1 MTARTAMAPKVPQ
14 KITLRWVFLG
24 RLRATRPMI
33 RALSP
38 AKTRSMRT
46 MASRAEKNPA
56 ENSSGSTMNL
66 QRKRKA
72 KAAVFSS
79 EAYRHLT
86 DGAPAGRAQDP
97 DEAGGEDTQNE
108 DSECPGGAGQQ

>member
-38 AKTRSMRT
+38 ASTRSIRT
-46 MASRAEKNPA
+46 IANSADRKPADKKSSSTGVSNEK
-56 ENSSGSTMNL
+56 GT
-66 QRKRKA
+66 
-72 KAAVFSS
+72 
-79 EAYRHLT
+79 
-86 DGAPAGRAQDP
+86 
-97 DEAGGEDTQNE
+97 
-108 DSECPGGAGQQ
+108 